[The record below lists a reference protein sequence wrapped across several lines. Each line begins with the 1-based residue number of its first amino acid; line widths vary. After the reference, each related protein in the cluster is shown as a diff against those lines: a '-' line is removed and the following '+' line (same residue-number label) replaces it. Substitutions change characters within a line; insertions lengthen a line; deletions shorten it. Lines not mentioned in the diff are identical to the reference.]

1 MLLALASVTI
11 RRCNP
16 YGTGL
21 LALYFLLLACTP
33 LAGEATIVP
42 SNATE
47 AISKS
52 MLYLLFATA
61 LMAPLVIGDRPGPL
75 GRLCSSGP
83 MVWLGE
89 ISYEMFL
96 CTSSSWNSSSTCSA
110 TGRSKAP
117 RSAYSSSPAR
127 SPVPIA
133 WALHRTLE
141 RVIPSGPR
149 VERRPMTVVRRGADR
164 VPTTSP
170 VD

>member
-1 MLLALASVTI
+1 
-11 RRCNP
+11 
-16 YGTGL
+16 L

-96 CTSSSWNSSSTCSA
+96 VHLVVMEFVVDMLGYRTFQGSTVGVFVVTVAFS
-110 TGRSKAP
+110 
-117 RSAYSSSPAR
+117 
-127 SPVPIA
+127 VPIA